1 MFNTELFKKKLQTR
15 WVGQNFI
22 FRQKTESTNSD
33 LKSIPA
39 NELVNGTVYL
49 ADFQW
54 KGRGQY
60 NRNWYAEPGKNLTF
74 TVAFCPANAERLS
87 LLTLSAGWAII
98 RVLNDQY
105 KLASCLKFP
114 NDVIISEKKVAG
126 ILTENIFNGSRLER
140 VLIGIGLNVNQDN
153 FPSDLENAVSL
164 CQVLEKTVDR
174 EELLCRLLE
183 SIELVYSKWDKK
195 DPELVKE
202 VSRMISGYG
211 QWVSI
216 TINGKPEPDKVKFLG
231 VNGEGHL
238 LILTKELQ
246 VKIITHEQIR
256 FQPDNT
262 EG

>member
-1 MFNTELFKKKLQTR
+1 MFNTYSFKKKLQTR
-15 WVGQNFI
+15 WVGKNFI
-22 FRQKTESTNSD
+22 FRQQTKSTNSD
-33 LKSIPA
+33 LKSMPA
-39 NELVNGTVYL
+39 DELINGSVLL
-49 ADFQW
+49 ADFQL

-60 NRNWYAEPGKNLTF
+60 DRDWHAEPGKNLTF
-74 TVAFCPANAERLS
+74 TIAFCPEMAERLS
-87 LLTLSAGWAII
+87 LLTLSVGWAII
-98 RVLNDQY
+98 RVLNGQY
-105 KLASCLKFP
+105 KLNSRLKFP
-114 NDVIISEKKVAG
+114 NDVIISGKKAAG

-140 VLIGIGLNVNQDN
+140 VLIGIGLNVNQEN
-153 FPSDLENAVSL
+153 FPAELPNAVSL

-202 VSRMISGYG
+202 VSRMISGFG

-231 VNGEGHL
+231 INGEGHL
-238 LILTKELQ
+238 LIFTKELQ

-256 FQPDNT
+256 FHPDNT
-262 EG
+262 AG